1 MCRSGVAGLWVF
13 TSSASSIVGLAEC
26 SAVAPPPPP
35 PPPAAILA
43 AVASILATVAS
54 VLAAC
59 SVEAEVLLRLEAA
72 PEAMARSQ
80 AEKRRE

>member
-1 MCRSGVAGLWVF
+1 MCRSGVAGLWVS

-26 SAVAPPPPP
+26 SAAAPPPP

-80 AEKRRE
+80 AERRRE